1 MFGVKEKQLKEIE
14 KSVQV
19 IDDEKKDKVF
29 RAVIKYFIGQKA
41 ELMSA
46 LSDEREDVTKI
57 KKLIREEAR
66 EQIRIGCMGDK
77 KLEDELTER
86 FEQYMWG
93 MYILEPL
100 IADKEVFDITTYSH
114 NNVRV
119 ERLGRWEDGGV
130 YFKDKADY
138 EQFISLICTRN
149 KKNISVKNSQI
160 IFTDAVNNPDYILR
174 CNVSYAPLNASGISE
189 FHIRKIPKSKFTLD
203 QLVELGYMNESQKE
217 FMCTQVKKGK
227 NFLFSGANGSGK
239 TFGVNAL
246 IDEIPLGKSG
256 LIIQESDELFTNN
269 PDFLV
274 QHVIENTGE
283 GKINYGLRELAKV
296 GLMDAREIFILGE
309 VKSGDDAASLPM
321 ITNTGSQFIMTGHG
335 KNAMDAVY
343 KIADYMKQSTSYS
356 LDECLSFLTDMIVV
370 YCKKFKVLGMAY
382 IRKWDRKNNRLI
394 IEELD
399 EECNKVGTE
408 EKIPTQKEDVFDM
421 TSCIFA
427 VKDEM
432 EG

>member
-14 KSVQV
+14 KPIRI

-100 IADKEVFDITTYSH
+100 IADKEVFDITTYNH

-119 ERLGRWEDGGV
+119 ERLGKWEDGGV
-130 YFKDKADY
+130 SFKDKADY

-283 GKINYGLRELAKV
+283 GKINQKYSFDGATYKYEGVK
-296 GLMDAREIFILGE
+296 GS
-309 VKSGDDAASLPM
+309 VKSPTGDVINCSGIYSKVTVPVTAMGQDFT
-321 ITNTGSQFIMTGHG
+321 IEINEFVDTFTG
-335 KNAMDAVY
+335 
-343 KIADYMKQSTSYS
+343 
-356 LDECLSFLTDMIVV
+356 
-370 YCKKFKVLGMAY
+370 
-382 IRKWDRKNNRLI
+382 
-394 IEELD
+394 
-399 EECNKVGTE
+399 
-408 EKIPTQKEDVFDM
+408 
-421 TSCIFA
+421 
-427 VKDEM
+427 
-432 EG
+432 